1 MNILVTGSSGFIGQN
16 LVKKLLTLNHNV
28 ITIDL
33 KGKIDN
39 TKHYQID
46 ITDLDKLNSITDD
59 IDIIYHLAA
68 QSYGKGSIIDPNKD
82 LNWNIQGTLNIC
94 RFAENKSV
102 KKIIYSSSMAV
113 YGNHEISYE
122 SDYPEPLSNY
132 GVSKLAGEFYIKKLN
147 IPYTIYRLY
156 NTYGPGQDLSNESK
170 GVVSA
175 FVTQVIN
182 GNNPIEVTGS
192 LDRFRDII
200 FIDDVISALIIGLT
214 TDTDNQIFN
223 VSTNQKTSI
232 KQLIDIIIEISNK
245 TNINIINIGNLE
257 GDQHGN
263 TGDNTKLK
271 NLGWSPI
278 TSLNEGIR
286 KFYNYCLD
294 KL

>member
-1 MNILVTGSSGFIGQN
+1 MNILVTGASGFIGQN
-16 LVKKLLTLNHNV
+16 LVKKLLKLNHNV
-28 ITIDL
+28 ITIDF
-33 KGKIDN
+33 KDKIDN
-39 TKHYQID
+39 TIHYQID

-68 QSYGKGSIIDPNKD
+68 QSYGKGSIIDPNRD

-182 GNNPIEVTGS
+182 GNNPIKVTGS

-200 FIDDVISALIIGLT
+200 FIDDVISALITGLT
-214 TDTDNQIFN
+214 ADTNNQIFN

-232 KQLIDIIIEISNK
+232 KQLIDIIIKISNK
-245 TNINIINIGNLE
+245 TNINIINIGELQ
-257 GDQHGN
+257 GDQYGN

-271 NLGWSPI
+271 NLGWAPT

>member
-1 MNILVTGSSGFIGQN
+1 
-16 LVKKLLTLNHNV
+16 
-28 ITIDL
+28 
-33 KGKIDN
+33 
-39 TKHYQID
+39 
-46 ITDLDKLNSITDD
+46 
-59 IDIIYHLAA
+59 
-68 QSYGKGSIIDPNKD
+68 
-82 LNWNIQGTLNIC
+82 
-94 RFAENKSV
+94 
-102 KKIIYSSSMAV
+102 MAV

-182 GNNPIEVTGS
+182 GNNPIKVTGS

-200 FIDDVISALIIGLT
+200 FIDDVISALITGLT
-214 TDTDNQIFN
+214 ADTNNQIFN

-232 KQLIDIIIEISNK
+232 KQLIDIIIKISNK
-245 TNINIINIGNLE
+245 TNINIINIGELQ
-257 GDQHGN
+257 GDQYGN

-271 NLGWSPI
+271 NLGWAPT